1 MSLDPNPVFRKVIVP
16 WYDTKEVCYTLII
29 FMTLVLLFSGT
40 GVSVALVSPAYH
52 TYLWV
57 PLLLIILSLVVIFSC
72 IRQLI
77 SFYMD

>member
-16 WYDTKEVCYTLII
+16 WYDTKEVCYTLIA

-40 GVSVALVSPAYH
+40 GISVALVNPAYQA
-52 TYLWV
+52 YLWV

-77 SFYMD
+77 SLYMD

>member
-16 WYDTKEVCYTLII
+16 WYETKEVCYTLII
-29 FMTLVLLFSGT
+29 FMTLVLLFGGT
-40 GVSVALVSPAYH
+40 GVSVALMTPSYH

-57 PLLLIILSLVVIFSC
+57 PLLLIILSLVVIISS

-77 SFYMD
+77 SFYLD